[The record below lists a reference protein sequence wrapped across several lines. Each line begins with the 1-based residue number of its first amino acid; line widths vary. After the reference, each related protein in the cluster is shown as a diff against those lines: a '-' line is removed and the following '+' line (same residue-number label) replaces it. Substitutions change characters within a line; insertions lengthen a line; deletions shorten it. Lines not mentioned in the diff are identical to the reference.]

1 MPDIVQAIRAN
12 KAALEHNE
20 AAEML
25 RMTRQWRTVE
35 AAPIFS
41 SHKTKKAEARI
52 DELCEREYQIREK
65 THDLYDVIDS
75 AQAEIDRLESGR

>member
-1 MPDIVQAIRAN
+1 MTDQSTSERIAGLRAVI
-12 KAALEHNE
+12 E
-20 AAEML
+20 
-25 RMTRQWRTVE
+25 
-35 AAPIFS
+35 
-41 SHKTKKAEARI
+41 KAEARI